1 MKLLWIAEQV
11 SETTT
16 LHARIIDCALQMPSK
31 SEISE
36 QVAKETERRNRLGVP
51 AFAGG
56 VLYLLSGIITSSTLN
71 GAPTVGILQGL
82 SPAFSGVA
90 DPTTSPRA
98 AEVKF
103 ISHHAS
109 SLLIGSVIAAVAI
122 AALTLVLVLLVDAS
136 RFRRPQTWA
145 PLRPLV
151 LFGGI
156 TLAIVSVGHQAVTA
170 IETHSFAVGH
180 DFSNH
185 AVDNALTKGT
195 ANVVIDYIDLLAGLS
210 VAVGMIIAMV
220 NAMRVG
226 LVTRWMG
233 VLGMLT
239 GILIFLPIGGATLEV
254 VPAFWLV
261 AMGILY
267 IGKWPNGQPP
277 AWEDGEARPWPSRAQ
292 MREAATGPAAQP
304 ALATGAGDVAPAA
317 AKPVQ
322 AGTSRKR
329 RRKRG
334 AGD

>member
-1 MKLLWIAEQV
+1 
-11 SETTT
+11 
-16 LHARIIDCALQMPSK
+16 MPSK
-31 SEISE
+31 NEINE

-82 SPAFSGVA
+82 SPALKEGVA
-90 DPTTSPRA
+90 NPATSPRA

-122 AALTLVLVLLVDAS
+122 AALTLVLLLLVDAT
-136 RFRRPQTWA
+136 RFRRPQTWKA
-145 PLRPLV
+145 LRPLV
-151 LFGGI
+151 LIGGV
-156 TLAIVSVGHQAVTA
+156 TLAVVSVGHQAVTA
-170 IETHSFAVGH
+170 IETHNFATGH

-195 ANVVIDYIDLLAGLS
+195 ANVAIDYVDLLAGLS

-226 LVTRWMG
+226 LITRWMG
-233 VLGMLT
+233 VLGILT
-239 GILIFLPIGGATLEV
+239 GVLIFLPIGGATLEV

-292 MREAATGPAAQP
+292 LREAATGPAP
-304 ALATGAGDVAPAA
+304 ALATGVGDVAPAA

-329 RRKRG
+329 RKRG
-334 AGD
+334 PDG